1 MKYRIIISLLC
12 LAGWMVL
19 GGCTEPNSSGDS
31 GNVKISVRGSSR
43 NSPQGLMLLAK
54 RGGAVS
60 SVTITQ
66 AQVVI
71 DRIEFKN
78 TNEEYDALDDQ
89 IVDRT
94 IYFGTDN
101 SAPVSLLNQ
110 TIEDSELSD
119 AMDESPIIIDLGP
132 GGIPTYVSM
141 KGDVIISGN
150 GDTIISDT
158 TGTLAV
164 QSGQPASMSL
174 VDVLAKPNATYEDSI
189 GFTLNMPFVQD
200 LVGDSM
206 YVIAVVDL
214 PIGTYEEM
222 EIEIDELESEDGAAY
237 AQNPNLQ
244 DLSIYVAGY
253 VNGDTTQKFI
263 FVSDLSEE
271 QEKEFDLPLVI
282 DAASPDTNVV
292 LTIDTSMWFVD
303 DDGNF
308 IDPRLPGNQRVIE
321 KNIKKSIEMY
331 EDENDDGE
339 DDDGD

>member
-1 MKYRIIISLLC
+1 MKPKFLVALLT
-12 LAGWMVL
+12 LAGWAAFS
-19 GGCTEPNSSGDS
+19 GCTEPNSSDGDS

-43 NSPQGLMLLAK
+43 NTPQGIMILAK
-54 RGGAVS
+54 RGSTVD

-66 AQVVI
+66 AQIVI
-71 DRIEFKN
+71 DRIEF
-78 TNEEYDALDDQ
+78 E
-89 IVDRT
+89 
-94 IYFGTDN
+94 N
-101 SAPVSLLNQ
+101 SN
-110 TIEDSELSD
+110 EDSMDFELD
-119 AMDESPIIIDLGP
+119 
-132 GGIPTYVSM
+132 
-141 KGDVIISGN
+141 
-150 GDTIISDT
+150 
-158 TGTLAV
+158 
-164 QSGQPASMSL
+164 
-174 VDVLAKPNATYEDSI
+174 
-189 GFTLNMPFVQD
+189 MPFVQD

-214 PIGTYEEM
+214 PIGIYEEM
-222 EIEIDELESEDGAAY
+222 EIEIDELKAEDGAVY
-237 AQNPNLQ
+237 VQNPNLQ
-244 DLSIYVAGY
+244 DLSIYVTGY

>member
-43 NSPQGLMLLAK
+43 NSPQGIMILAK
-54 RGGAVS
+54 RGSTVD

-66 AQVVI
+66 AQIVI
-71 DRIEFKN
+71 DRIEF
-78 TNEEYDALDDQ
+78 E
-89 IVDRT
+89 
-94 IYFGTDN
+94 N
-101 SAPVSLLNQ
+101 SN
-110 TIEDSELSD
+110 EDSMDFELD
-119 AMDESPIIIDLGP
+119 
-132 GGIPTYVSM
+132 
-141 KGDVIISGN
+141 
-150 GDTIISDT
+150 
-158 TGTLAV
+158 
-164 QSGQPASMSL
+164 
-174 VDVLAKPNATYEDSI
+174 
-189 GFTLNMPFVQD
+189 MPFVQD

-214 PIGTYEEM
+214 PIGIYEEM
-222 EIEIDELESEDGAAY
+222 EIEIDELKAEDGAVY
-237 AQNPNLQ
+237 MQNPNLQ
-244 DLSIYVAGY
+244 DLSIYVTGY

-271 QEKEFDLPLVI
+271 QEKEFDPPLVI

-303 DDGNF
+303 DGGNF